1 MIAIIVF
8 CAALWGL
15 SCLVHDR
22 DPVADRERARSKHVR
37 GSPTVSDD
45 DDHDTR
51 DLADL

>member
-22 DPVADRERARSKHVR
+22 DPVADRERARSKYVR
-37 GSPTVSDD
+37 GSPTVSTEDARD
-45 DDHDTR
+45 VA